1 MKKTFISLIV
11 TVSTVFFI
19 STSLIGQDE
28 TEYGTLLSR
37 DNGFS
42 HGAYVGMDFG
52 YTEVA
57 NRSSFLTGVT
67 IAWVIDHTIELGIAG
82 KGFVTNPLPD
92 LLLENNN
99 FMYAGGY
106 GGLHCAVNVLGNKPI
121 NVSIPIIL
129 GVGEISYIRSQY
141 DGYYDN
147 FYPESHYMYFVIEP
161 GIDLQLNMTK
171 FFRLSAGVSYRYT
184 SDIYLLYSNTN
195 AQPIASPSILRGL
208 NAGIKIK
215 FGRF

>member
-1 MKKTFISLIV
+1 MKKTFILFAITFLAVIFACNKLNAQEESNY
-11 TVSTVFFI
+11 
-19 STSLIGQDE
+19 E
-28 TEYGTLLSR
+28 TLLSR
-37 DNGFS
+37 DDGFS

-99 FMYAGGY
+99 YMYAGGY
-106 GGLHCAVNVLGNKPI
+106 GGLHCAVNILGKKPI

-129 GVGEISYIRSQY
+129 GAGEISYIRSQY
-141 DGYYDN
+141 TGYYDN
-147 FYPESHYMYFVIEP
+147 FYPESHYLYFVVEP
-161 GIDLQLNMTK
+161 GIELQLNMTK

-184 SDIYLLYSNTN
+184 SDIYLLYSNID

>member
-1 MKKTFISLIV
+1 MKKTFTLFSITILALLFINTVIV
-11 TVSTVFFI
+11 A
-19 STSLIGQDE
+19 QDE
-28 TEYGTLLSR
+28 SDYSTLLSR
-37 DNGFS
+37 DDGFT

-57 NRSSFLTGVT
+57 NRNSFLTGVT
-67 IAWVIDHTIELGIAG
+67 IAWVIDHTVELGIAG

-92 LLLENNN
+92 ILLENNN
-99 FMYAGGY
+99 YIYAGGY
-106 GGLHCAVNVLGNKPI
+106 AGLHCAVNVLGKKPI
-121 NVSIPIIL
+121 NVSIPVII
-129 GVGEISYIRSQY
+129 GVGEISYIKSQY
-141 DGYYDN
+141 SNYYEN
-147 FYPESHYMYFVIEP
+147 LYPESHYMYFVVEP
-161 GIDLQLNMTK
+161 GLELQLNMTK

-184 SDIYLLYSNTN
+184 SDIYLLYSNID